1 MANFGESGDQS
12 AKRSTS
18 RPRTPRPTTPL
29 RPSSRSSFRDSA
41 RARTEHDAPFP
52 LNTFEP
58 AFAELAD
65 SMADLE
71 ANLMHLQLMHESL
84 ARFGE
89 SFAGFLYGLNM
100 NAFCVD
106 FPEGPIPESFR
117 HARAEETSSG
127 SKPQDTRGAD
137 DPENEATFMTT
148 DTSFIE
154 NPVSQ
159 KQPPKF
165 TTPDPKTSH
174 GCSTGQPL
182 ARGSRGGRAERG
194 SGQGRERPS
203 GLIRPRVRGVR

>member
-1 MANFGESGDQS
+1 MCVHGILILLGEMFWQT
-12 AKRSTS
+12 KI
-18 RPRTPRPTTPL
+18 PR
-29 RPSSRSSFRDSA
+29 
-41 RARTEHDAPFP
+41 
-52 LNTFEP
+52 
-58 AFAELAD
+58 
-65 SMADLE
+65 
-71 ANLMHLQLMHESL
+71 
-84 ARFGE
+84 
-89 SFAGFLYGLNM
+89 
-100 NAFCVD
+100 
-106 FPEGPIPESFR
+106 
-117 HARAEETSSG
+117 
-127 SKPQDTRGAD
+127 
-137 DPENEATFMTT
+137 TT